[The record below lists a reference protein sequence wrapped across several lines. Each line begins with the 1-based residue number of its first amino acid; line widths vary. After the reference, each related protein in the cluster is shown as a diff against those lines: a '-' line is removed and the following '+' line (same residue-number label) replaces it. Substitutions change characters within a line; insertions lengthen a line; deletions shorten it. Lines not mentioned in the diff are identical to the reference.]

1 MKHSVK
7 ITILLLI
14 MFFMAQLIGLGVV
27 SIYSPQI
34 TQGIDENGNIINV
47 TSYNIPYGMEPPQGL
62 DPGEN
67 LISIVIAIIIA
78 ISAMFI
84 LMKFGATILLRL
96 WFFIVIVLALGLALN
111 ALLLGVKYSSLIAL
125 IVALP
130 LAFIKV
136 FKKNIFVHNA
146 TELFIYPG
154 IAAIFVPLLNI
165 WTVCALLV
173 LISLYDMYA
182 VWKAGFMQKMAKYQ
196 IKTLKIF
203 SGFFIPY
210 LGNKERDLI
219 REARRSNSKKLRNKK
234 LKVNVAILGGGDIVF
249 PIILAGV
256 VLNTLGFFPALII
269 SIGATLALAYLF
281 YISEKGKFYPA
292 MPFITIGCFIALAL
306 AYLIYNLFQ

>member
-1 MKHSVK
+1 MKHSIK
-7 ITILLLI
+7 ITILLLS
-14 MFFMAQLIGLGVV
+14 MFFIAQLIGLGVI
-27 SIYSPQI
+27 SIYSPHVTQI
-34 TQGIDENGNIINV
+34 TDENGNIVNF

-62 DPGEN
+62 DPSVN

-78 ISAMFI
+78 ISAMFV

-96 WFFIVIVLALGLALN
+96 WFFIVIVLALGLAIN
-111 ALLLGVKYSSLIAL
+111 ALLLGVNYSPWIAL
-125 IVALP
+125 AIALP

-136 FKKNIFVHNA
+136 FKRNIFVHNT
-146 TELFIYPG
+146 TELLIYPG

-173 LISLYDMYA
+173 LISLYDMYV

-196 IKTLKIF
+196 IKTLRIF

-210 LGNKERDLI
+210 LGNKESELI
-219 REARRSNSKKLRNKK
+219 KEARRSNSKKLRNKK
-234 LKVNVAILGGGDIVF
+234 MKVNVAILGGGDVVF

-256 VLNTLGFFPALII
+256 VLRTLGFLPALII

-281 YISEKGKFYPA
+281 YVSEKGKFYPA
-292 MPFITIGCFIALAL
+292 MPFITFGCFIALIF
-306 AYLIYNLFQ
+306 AYLI

>member
-1 MKHSVK
+1 MKHSIK

-14 MFFMAQLIGLGVV
+14 MFFIAQLIGLGVV

-34 TQGIDENGNIINV
+34 TQGIDENGNVINI

-62 DPGEN
+62 N
-67 LISIVIAIIIA
+67 ASANFISIVIAIIIA

-96 WFFIVIVLALGLALN
+96 WFFVVIVLALGLALN
-111 ALLLGVKYSSLIAL
+111 AFLLGVQYSSLIAL
-125 IVALP
+125 IIALP

-136 FKKNIFVHNA
+136 FKRNMFVHNT
-146 TELFIYPG
+146 TELLIYPG

-219 REARRSNSKKLRNKK
+219 REAKRSNSKKLRNRKV
-234 LKVNVAILGGGDIVF
+234 KVNVAILGGGDVVF

-256 VLNTLGFFPALII
+256 VLNTLGFLPALII

-292 MPFITIGCFIALAL
+292 MPFITIGCFIALIL
-306 AYLIYNLFQ
+306 AYLI